1 MKTDD
6 LSPARV
12 LGEMKKAM
20 AGDAPDVFFDV
31 LRQAGAL
38 EPWFGELAELI
49 DVPQQSC
56 YHPEGDAYIH
66 SMLVLHAAAQKKAR
80 AEKPEAFVYAALT
93 HDLGKAISTTWGED
107 G

>member
-38 EPWFGELAELI
+38 EPWFGELAALI
-49 DVPQQSC
+49 D
-56 YHPEGDAYIH
+56 E
-66 SMLVLHAAAQKKAR
+66 VLADTGASTKKDMGRVMGELTRRTGGNFDKAAAAKELQSRLA
-80 AEKPEAFVYAALT
+80 
-93 HDLGKAISTTWGED
+93 
-107 G
+107 